1 MKWAKQLINN
11 KYIDIKVYTYNKSSG
26 RCIGKRQLLRG
37 TIPSPWTRMAAGC
50 RCDDE
55 EIWIDGKK
63 NNKGE
68 RRNKERAKE
77 WSRTDIYFIFDSPSR
92 RVYNAE
98 DNANFHFFF
107 LYLFELASANVFSLS
122 QMIILGLPFDL
133 LSLRWYNMQW
143 RWPSSIL
150 SVSNIYLTDG
160 LVYVSRLFHDRDY
173 TLVVA
178 DTAVALQPMLRD
190 LNF

>member
-1 MKWAKQLINN
+1 MYRKEAIVAG
-11 KYIDIKVYTYNKSSG
+11 DYTITLDANG
-26 RCIGKRQLLRG
+26 RWMSLR
-37 TIPSPWTRMAAGC
+37 WWR
-50 RCDDE
+50 DE
-55 EIWIDGKK
+55 SLEK
-63 NNKGE
+63 NNKEE

-77 WSRTDIYFIFDSPSR
+77 WSRTENIYFIFDSPSR

-98 DNANFHFFF
+98 ENANFHFFF
-107 LYLFELASANVFSLS
+107 CSVFELASANVFSLS

-133 LSLRWYNMQW
+133 LSLRWDNMQW

-160 LVYVSRLFHDRDY
+160 LVYVSRLFHDRYY